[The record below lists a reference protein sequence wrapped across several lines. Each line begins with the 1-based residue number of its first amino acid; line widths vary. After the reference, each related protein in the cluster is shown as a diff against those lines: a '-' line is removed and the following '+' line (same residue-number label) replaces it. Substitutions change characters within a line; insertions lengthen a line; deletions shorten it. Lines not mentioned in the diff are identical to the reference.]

1 MRIFLLITIFTMC
14 ISLNIFSSNALNII
28 PIESNKPLN
37 PISIENKAKIFS
49 ISGNKSG
56 VKINK
61 SLIGKPSNTTLKNL
75 MPFSK
80 RDKYALKVLNEDKK
94 TIMIYGL
101 GNPFYIHAQH
111 IDFEDREFFGGYV
124 NADFKV
130 AFPLELEISYLIF
143 LEQNEGFLREINE
156 IKLTN

>member
-14 ISLNIFSSNALNII
+14 ISFNILSSNALNII

>member
-1 MRIFLLITIFTMC
+1 MRIFLLTTIFTMC

-37 PISIENKAKIFS
+37 PISIENKAKIYS

-61 SLIGKPSNTTLKNL
+61 SVIGKPSNTTLKNL

-101 GNPFYIHAQH
+101 GNPFYIYAQH

-130 AFPLELEISYLIF
+130 AFPLDLEISYLIF

>member
-1 MRIFLLITIFTMC
+1 MRIFLLINIFNMC

-61 SLIGKPSNTTLKNL
+61 SVIGKPSNTTLKNL

-80 RDKYALKVLNEDKK
+80 RDKYALKVLNKDKK

-130 AFPLELEISYLIF
+130 AFPLDLEISYLIF

-156 IKLTN
+156 IKLIN

>member
-1 MRIFLLITIFTMC
+1 MRIFLLINIFNMC

-61 SLIGKPSNTTLKNL
+61 SVIGKPSNTTLKNL

-80 RDKYALKVLNEDKK
+80 RDKYAFKVLNEDKK

-130 AFPLELEISYLIF
+130 AFPLDLEISYLIF

-156 IKLTN
+156 IKLIN

>member
-1 MRIFLLITIFTMC
+1 MRIFLLTTIFTMC

-37 PISIENKAKIFS
+37 PISIENKAKIYS

-61 SLIGKPSNTTLKNL
+61 SVIGKPSNTTLKNL

-130 AFPLELEISYLIF
+130 AFPLDLEISYLIF

>member
-1 MRIFLLITIFTMC
+1 MRIFLLINIFNMC

-61 SLIGKPSNTTLKNL
+61 SVIGKPSNTTLKNL

-80 RDKYALKVLNEDKK
+80 RDKYALKVLNKDKK

-130 AFPLELEISYLIF
+130 AFPLDLEISYLIF
-143 LEQNEGFLREINE
+143 LEQNQGFLREINE
-156 IKLTN
+156 IKLIN

>member
-1 MRIFLLITIFTMC
+1 MRIFLLTTIFTMC

-56 VKINK
+56 IKINK

-75 MPFSK
+75 MRFSK

-130 AFPLELEISYLIF
+130 AFPLVLEISYLIF

-156 IKLTN
+156 IKLIN

>member
-1 MRIFLLITIFTMC
+1 MRIFLIITIFTMC
-14 ISLNIFSSNALNII
+14 VSFNLFSSNALNIV
-28 PIESNKPLN
+28 PIESNKPID

-49 ISGNKSG
+49 LSGNKNG
-56 VKINK
+56 LKINK
-61 SLIGKPSNTTLKNL
+61 SVIAKPSNTILKNL
-75 MPFSK
+75 TPFSK

-111 IDFEDREFFGGYV
+111 IDFEDRDFFGGYV

-130 AFPLELEISYLIF
+130 AFPLDLEISYLIL

-156 IKLTN
+156 IKLIN

>member
-1 MRIFLLITIFTMC
+1 MRIFLLINIFNMC

-56 VKINK
+56 IKINK

-130 AFPLELEISYLIF
+130 AFPLDLEISYLIF

-156 IKLTN
+156 IKLIN

>member
-1 MRIFLLITIFTMC
+1 MRIFLLINIFNMC

-37 PISIENKAKIFS
+37 PISIENKAKIYS

-61 SLIGKPSNTTLKNL
+61 SVIGKPSNTTLKNL

-80 RDKYALKVLNEDKK
+80 RDKYALKVLNKDKK

-130 AFPLELEISYLIF
+130 AFPLDLEISYLIF

-156 IKLTN
+156 IKLIN

>member
-1 MRIFLLITIFTMC
+1 MRIFLIITSFTIC
-14 ISLNIFSSNALNII
+14 VSFNLFSSNALNIV
-28 PIESNKPLN
+28 PIESNKPID

-49 ISGNKSG
+49 LSGNKNG
-56 VKINK
+56 LKINK
-61 SLIGKPSNTTLKNL
+61 SVIAKPSNTILKNL
-75 MPFSK
+75 TPFSK

-111 IDFEDREFFGGYV
+111 IDFEDRDFFGGYI

-130 AFPLELEISYLIF
+130 AFPIDLEISYLIL

-156 IKLTN
+156 IKLIN

>member
-1 MRIFLLITIFTMC
+1 MRIFLLINIFNMC

-61 SLIGKPSNTTLKNL
+61 SVIGKPSNTTLKNL

-130 AFPLELEISYLIF
+130 AFPLDLEISYLIF

>member
-1 MRIFLLITIFTMC
+1 MRIFLIITIFTMC
-14 ISLNIFSSNALNII
+14 ISFNVFSSNALNII
-28 PIESNKPLN
+28 PIESNKPLD
-37 PISIENKAKIFS
+37 PVSIENKAKIFS
-49 ISGNKSG
+49 LSGNKSG
-56 VKINK
+56 LKINK
-61 SLIGKPSNTTLKNL
+61 SVIAKPSNTTLKNL

-130 AFPLELEISYLIF
+130 AFSLDLDISYLIL

-156 IKLTN
+156 IKLIN

>member
-1 MRIFLLITIFTMC
+1 MRVFLIITIFTMC

-56 VKINK
+56 IKINK

-156 IKLTN
+156 IKLIN

>member
-1 MRIFLLITIFTMC
+1 MRIFLLINIFNMC

-37 PISIENKAKIFS
+37 PISIENKAKIYS

-61 SLIGKPSNTTLKNL
+61 SVIGKPSNTTLKNL

-130 AFPLELEISYLIF
+130 AFPLDLEISYLIF

-156 IKLTN
+156 IKLIN